1 MDINQELQK
10 FHPGCAQGMPEYN
23 YLREIMRYDFANG
36 GPVTRGKSDA
46 EILIGMQRLHER
58 GRELK
63 WAVKEVT
70 IPDAHSVSAEMIRL
84 DRSDSEIKEEII
96 KLKNH
101 HRGKPSMNLS
111 NANRYDAGSVSFER
125 DNIMLDPREFDIK
138 HQPFTWRSIL
148 PIQPITPGTSEVA
161 YRQFDTS
168 GEADEGSVQDGSMT
182 YVDATGEEFFNKI
195 AIFKKGYKETF
206 AELRRAMFQNAPIQ
220 RFKILAVRRSYE
232 TKLQKGMMLG
242 HGGFAGF
249 INSPNVPNVQ
259 APLSLAGVNRN
270 WGIPSASDKTPTEV
284 AADIMSMPTK
294 VISEQQSAY
303 GETGFRIALNADK
316 LRFITVTKMGSDN
329 SGSDTTIAKFVLE
342 NDPSI
347 EGFDLIHEM
356 TDQGTGTTQLAI
368 CYQRVS
374 EYLEAQIADAVI
386 WHAPQFDDLNIKHP
400 SEMEFGGVV
409 NRYPLAMT
417 QLYGI

>member
-1 MDINQELQK
+1 MDINLELQNYR
-10 FHPGCAQGMPEYN
+10 PDGPQGMPEYS
-23 YLREIMRYDFANG
+23 YLNAVMRYDFANG
-36 GPVTRGKSDA
+36 GTISRGKTDA
-46 EILIGMQRLHER
+46 EIRIGMDRLLKR
-58 GRELK
+58 GRALK
-63 WAVKEVT
+63 WALKEVT
-70 IPDAHSVSAEMIRL
+70 IPNAFDVSTELLRL
-84 DRSDSEIKEEII
+84 DRSDMEIKEELI

-101 HRGKPSMNLS
+101 HRGKPSLNLS
-111 NANRYDAGSVSFER
+111 NTDRYDAGSISFER

-138 HQPFTWRSIL
+138 HQPFTWRTIL
-148 PIQPITPGTSEVA
+148 PIQTIVPGTSEVA

-182 YVDATGEEFFNKI
+182 YVGATGEEFFNKI

-206 AELRRAMFQNAPIQ
+206 AELRRAMFQNAPIA

-232 TKLQKGMMLG
+232 TKLQQGMMLG
-242 HGGFAGF
+242 HGGFDGF

-259 APLSLAGVNRN
+259 APLSAIGVNRN
-270 WGIPSASDKTPTEV
+270 WGPQATDKTNTEI

-303 GETGFRIALNADK
+303 GETGFRIALNAEK
-316 LRFITVTKMGSDN
+316 LRFITTTKMGSAA

-356 TDQGTGTTQLAI
+356 TGQGTGSTQLAI
-368 CYQRVS
+368 CYQRQS
-374 EYLEAQIADAVI
+374 EYIEAQIADAVI